1 MYAIAGVS
9 GHTGSVV
16 ANTLLA
22 AGKSVRVIVRDAAKG
37 EVWKRKGADVA
48 IASLDDRAALAAA
61 LKGAEG
67 AYLLI
72 PPNGF
77 TETNIPANRARTTQA
92 ILGAVQDA
100 RPGHV
105 VFLSSN
111 GAQHAKGT
119 GPIQYL
125 KPLEDGLRASG
136 VPTTILRAAF
146 FMENW
151 AAVAQGAVQSG
162 TLYYALSTRISQVA
176 TTDIGKTAARLLV
189 EGGGGRG
196 RVEAGAGGGAAETA
210 RPPSNEIEGAPNQP
224 RIVNL
229 AGPADLTLED
239 VAAALSKVAGKPI
252 AAVTVPPSAMVESLV
267 GMGASRELAELYGEM
282 AAAMK
287 DGKIEWEGEPIRGS
301 ITLEQ
306 RLRELLAA

>member
-189 EGGGGRG
+189 EGGGK
-196 RVEAGAGGGAAETA
+196 
-210 RPPSNEIEGAPNQP
+210 IEGAPKQP

-229 AGPADLTLED
+229 AGPADLTLEE

-282 AAAMK
+282 ATAMK
-287 DGKIEWEGEPIRGS
+287 DGRIEWEGEPIRGS

>member
-189 EGGGGRG
+189 EGGGK
-196 RVEAGAGGGAAETA
+196 
-210 RPPSNEIEGAPNQP
+210 IEGAPKQP

-229 AGPADLTLED
+229 AGPADLTLEE

>member
-189 EGGGGRG
+189 EGGGK
-196 RVEAGAGGGAAETA
+196 
-210 RPPSNEIEGAPNQP
+210 IEGAPNQP

-229 AGPADLTLED
+229 AGPADLTLEE